1 MREPNPFPNV
11 SNLERAV
18 SAGLGGFALARYGGR
33 SVFGTVLAAGL
44 LHRAATGQCAVY
56 RAIGVDT
63 ADPSAPLLE
72 KSSIQLNKSIVID
85 APPEALF
92 PFFTNDLARLAR
104 LSPEVLAVEKVDDER
119 SRWSVKTPIG
129 QHSFESR
136 VVEKV
141 DNRSVRWECDDTR
154 FPHQGE
160 VTLTPGIR
168 GTVVRVSMEYHT
180 PGGNLAAQLSRVT
193 GHEPHEALERTLWN
207 LRSLIETG
215 EIPRSDTHPNQDLTG
230 KEIAR

>member
-1 MREPNPFPNV
+1 MRESTPCKNV

-33 SVFGTVLAAGL
+33 SVFGSVLAAGL

-63 ADPSAPLLE
+63 ADPSTPLLE
-72 KSSIQLNKSIVID
+72 RSSVQLSKSVVIN
-85 APPEALF
+85 ASPEALF
-92 PFFTNDLARLAR
+92 PFFTNDLVKLAR
-104 LSPEVLAVEKVDDER
+104 LSPEVVAVEKIDQDR

-129 QHSFESR
+129 RHEFESR
-136 VVEKV
+136 VVERV
-141 DNRSVRWECDDTR
+141 DNRSVRWECLDSR

-207 LRSLIETG
+207 LRSLLETG